1 MRGSRASKRAGSRSC
16 STRCRR
22 VPASARAPWPPSPSC
37 VIAGATTRTSTCAP
51 TRPRP
56 ARPGAVPSRS
66 CARTASSDRRSSGR
80 RSPGRATPDLT
91 RPRPGENLRRMT
103 GPAPLDKLVA
113 GMQLLVNGDHVVSVD
128 ADLAA
133 RFAPGDSLAAV
144 GGKLLHL
151 PRAER
156 EIARPAVDRATAAFA
171 RMGDV
176 EADSISEFFR
186 LFAEHLAD
194 DRVWSRVLEANQRD
208 VEVAQARG
216 RSTTR
221 LEATEAMREGMIAGL
236 RGWAQA
242 DSPRGKVIER
252 VDHGSWSAELVG
264 AELGVVAFV
273 FEGRP
278 NVVADATGV
287 LRGGNTVVF
296 RIGRDA
302 LGTARTILELATRP
316 ALRAAGLPEDA
327 VTLVDSSEHAAAW
340 ALFSDRRLAL
350 AVARGSGPAVDTL
363 GQ

>member
-1 MRGSRASKRAGSRSC
+1 
-16 STRCRR
+16 
-22 VPASARAPWPPSPSC
+22 
-37 VIAGATTRTSTCAP
+37 
-51 TRPRP
+51 
-56 ARPGAVPSRS
+56 
-66 CARTASSDRRSSGR
+66 
-80 RSPGRATPDLT
+80 
-91 RPRPGENLRRMT
+91 
-103 GPAPLDKLVA
+103 
-113 GMQLLVNGDHVVSVD
+113 
-128 ADLAA
+128 
-133 RFAPGDSLAAV
+133 
-144 GGKLLHL
+144 
-151 PRAER
+151 
-156 EIARPAVDRATAAFA
+156 
-171 RMGDV
+171 
-176 EADSISEFFR
+176 
-186 LFAEHLAD
+186 EHLAD

-252 VDHGSWSAELVG
+252 VDHGSWSAGLVG

-287 LRGGNTVVF
+287 LRGRNTVAF

-302 LGTARTILELATRP
+302 LGTARPILELATRP
-316 ALRAAGLPEDA
+316 AYRDAGRPEDA

-363 GQ
+363 GQLAQGVGVPVSLHGTGGAWLVIDGDSTPEQVSQTVFDSLDRSEEHTSELQSRENLVCRLLLEKKKHHLRECFLILFS